1 MVITGNSGPAVTDK
15 LVVAAQQGNQE
26 AFGALV
32 DEYQDNIYNYVAR
45 MIRDRTEAEDIAQ
58 ETFVKAYQA
67 LGEFRGASSFQTW
80 LYRIASNLAIDTIR
94 RRKRQGSVSLEQP
107 VLTDEDQ
114 VPRQWPDEGPGPF
127 EQVGTAETQQAV
139 REAITTLSPKLRTV
153 IVLYDLEGLSYQQI
167 ADILGCPLGTVK
179 SRLFNARNQLH
190 DILAER
196 LTGKELPFGQGNN
209 E

>member
-1 MVITGNSGPAVTDK
+1 MVITGNGGPAATDK

-45 MIRDRTEAEDIAQ
+45 MIRDRTEAEDVAQ

-67 LGEFRGASSFQTW
+67 LGKFRGASSFQTW
-80 LYRIASNLAIDTIR
+80 LYRIASNLAIDTMR
-94 RRKRQGSVSLEQP
+94 RRKRHGSVSLEQS
-107 VLTDEDQ
+107 VETDEGQ

-127 EQVGTAETQQAV
+127 EQAEIAETQQAV
-139 REAITTLSPKLRTV
+139 REAIATLSPKLRTV
-153 IVLYDLEGLSYQQI
+153 IVLYDLEGLSYKEI

-179 SRLFNARNQLH
+179 SRLFNARNQLQ
-190 DILAER
+190 DILAQR
-196 LTGKELPFGQGNN
+196 LTLEELPTGQANN
-209 E
+209 K

>member
-1 MVITGNSGPAVTDK
+1 MVITGNGGPAATDK

-67 LGEFRGASSFQTW
+67 LGKFRGASSFQTW

-94 RRKRQGSVSLEQP
+94 RRTRHGSVSLEQS
-107 VLTDEDQ
+107 VETDEGQ

-127 EQVGTAETQQAV
+127 EQVEIAETQQAV
-139 REAITTLSPKLRTV
+139 REAIATLSPKLRTV
-153 IVLYDLEGLSYQQI
+153 IVLYDLEGLSYRQI

-179 SRLFNARNQLH
+179 SRLFNARNQLQ

-196 LTGKELPFGQGNN
+196 LTGEELPFGRGNN